1 MIAGPKKS
9 SAEGRDPESGHGTDG
24 AATQSTFELVTALLR
39 ALIDEGSPTCVV
51 DSSGKLLY
59 ANSAYTRI
67 ADALTAAGAA
77 PGDTAGAT
85 EAEHFLEAARGSS
98 RGVTIE
104 INGRPEHFNLR
115 RKVLTD
121 SHGHFVVAAYV
132 FALADQLDSGAAAL
146 ALAGERL
153 DDIARLVSDWI
164 WEANRN
170 LVLTYVSPRVNEAL
184 GYHQLEL
191 VGRRLTDLP
200 LEPNKVLDALETAEG
215 RQPFRDLAIEIGDRE
230 GKTRQFRLSG
240 LPVYCPTTGA
250 FLGYR
255 GTAQDVTELIWR
267 EAALLHA
274 KESAELA
281 NRTKGE
287 FLANMS
293 HELRTPLNAI
303 IGFSELM
310 GAEMLGPIGNAQY
323 LSYTHDIHE
332 SAQHLLAL
340 INDIL
345 DAAKIEAGRTE
356 LAEETVDPVALVE
369 SVQRLLI
376 GRAGRADLSLNIH
389 LAPNLPNIRADETKL
404 KQILINLAANSLK
417 FTPKGGRVDLRAEV
431 NETGEFVFIVSD
443 TGIGIEPD
451 DIPRALAPFGQVDS
465 RLSRRFEGTGLG
477 LPLAK
482 SLVEMHGGAFRLVST
497 LGVGTTVTV
506 HLPSERI
513 LAG

>member
-1 MIAGPKKS
+1 MIAGPKNS
-9 SAEGRDPESGHGTDG
+9 LTEGRDPESLHGADG
-24 AATQSTFELVTALLR
+24 AATQSTFEPVSALLR

-51 DSSGKLLY
+51 DSSGKPLY
-59 ANSAYTRI
+59 ANGAYARI
-67 ADALTAAGAA
+67 ADALAAAGAA
-77 PGDTAGAT
+77 PAKTGGAT
-85 EAEHFLEAARGSS
+85 EAEHFLEAACGSS
-98 RGVTIE
+98 REVTVQID
-104 INGRPEHFNLR
+104 GRPEHFSLR

-121 SHGHFVVAAYV
+121 SQGRFVMVANV
-132 FALADQLDSGAAAL
+132 FTPAARQDSGADAL
-146 ALAGERL
+146 ALANERL

-170 LVLTYVSPRVNEAL
+170 LVLTYVSPKVNEAL
-184 GYHQLEL
+184 GYHQFEL
-191 VGRRLTDLP
+191 VGRQLTDLP
-200 LEPNKVLDALETAEG
+200 LEPNEFLDALTTAEG
-215 RQPFRDLAIEIGDRE
+215 RQPFRDLETEIGNRE
-230 GKTRQFRLSG
+230 GETRRFRLSG

-267 EAALLHA
+267 EEALLQA

-281 NRTKGE
+281 NRTKSE

-310 GAEMLGPIGNAQY
+310 GAEMLGPMGNAQY
-323 LSYTHDIHE
+323 LAYTHDISE

-345 DAAKIEAGRTE
+345 DAAKIEAGHTE
-356 LAEETVDPVALVE
+356 LAEETVDPAALVN
-369 SVQRLLI
+369 SVQRLLV

-404 KQILINLAANSLK
+404 KQVLINLAANAVK
-417 FTPKGGRVDLRAEV
+417 FTPKGGRVDLTAEV
-431 NETGEFVFIVSD
+431 NQTGEFVFIVSD

-497 LGVGTTVTV
+497 PGVGTTVTV
-506 HLPSERI
+506 HLPPERV
-513 LAG
+513 LPG

>member
-1 MIAGPKKS
+1 MIAGPKKNLTKD
-9 SAEGRDPESGHGTDG
+9 RDSGSVRGADE
-24 AATQSTFELVTALLR
+24 AATKETFEPVSALLR

-51 DSSGKLLY
+51 NASGELLY
-59 ANSAYTRI
+59 ANSAYARI
-67 ADALTAAGAA
+67 ADALAAAGAA
-77 PGDTAGAT
+77 PGKTGGTT
-85 EAEHFLEAARGSS
+85 EAERFLEAARESS
-98 RGVTIE
+98 RRVAIE
-104 INGRPEHFNLR
+104 TEGQTQHFNLR

-121 SHGHFVVAAYV
+121 SDGRFVMAAYV
-132 FALADQLDSGAAAL
+132 FEPAGRPDSGGDAL
-146 ALAGERL
+146 ALVSERL

-200 LEPNKVLDALETAEG
+200 LHPNEFLNALDTVEG
-215 RQPFRDLAIEIGDRE
+215 RQPFRDLEIEIGDRE

-267 EAALLHA
+267 EEALLQA

-310 GAEMLGPIGNAQY
+310 GAEMLGPIGNPQY
-323 LSYTHDIHE
+323 LTYTHDIGD

-345 DAAKIEAGRTE
+345 DAAKIEAGHTE
-356 LAEETVDPVALVE
+356 LTEETVDPRALIK

-376 GRAGRADLSLNIH
+376 GRAGRAGLSLNIH
-389 LAPNLPNIRADETKL
+389 SAPDLPNIRVDETKL
-404 KQILINLAANSLK
+404 KQILINLAANAVK

-431 NETGEFVFIVSD
+431 NEPGEFVFLVSD
-443 TGIGIEPD
+443 TGIGIEPE

-465 RLSRRFEGTGLG
+465 RLNRRFEGTGLG

-482 SLVEMHGGAFRLVST
+482 SLVEMHGGTFRLVST
-497 LGVGTTVTV
+497 PGVGTTVTV
-506 HLPSERI
+506 HLPSERV